1 MLIDVTSHT
10 LNKKQIYSMDNG
22 LTRRSSLDP
31 PGQLDYNRVHDFAVV
46 GMIPPNKSTKTCF
59 TKY

>member
-31 PGQLDYNRVHDFAVV
+31 PGQLDYNRVHAFAVV
-46 GMIPPNKSTKTCF
+46 
-59 TKY
+59 